1 MPTSCDTIK
10 NLSSALDQMSDAI
23 AHATLTFAM
32 TGSAVNGS
40 DNANNDAKSAIKW
53 HGSHLEK

>member
-1 MPTSCDTIK
+1 
-10 NLSSALDQMSDAI
+10 MSDAI

-32 TGSAVNGS
+32 TGSGVNGT
-40 DNANNDAKSAIKW
+40 DNANNDAKATSKF